1 VRYDGES
8 RRQIK
13 ADQNFATG
21 HRARDCSCKFFL
33 KTRRPTILATRKSV
47 FVVDDDRSMLTSLR
61 RLLRQHGFDATVFES
76 ANALLDHRD
85 FSGAGCIVLDI
96 NLDGQSGIDLRR
108 RLANEGVTA
117 PVIYITGNDS
127 QVNRSAAIESG
138 CLAYLTKPFAA
149 RLLIESVERA
159 CGGGV

>member
-1 VRYDGES
+1 M
-8 RRQIK
+8 
-13 ADQNFATG
+13 
-21 HRARDCSCKFFL
+21 L
-33 KTRRPTILATRKSV
+33 PTRKSV
-47 FVVDDDRSMLTSLR
+47 FVVDDDRSMLTSLK
-61 RLLRQHGFDATVFES
+61 RLLRQHGFDAAVFES
-76 ANALLDHRD
+76 ANALLDHGD

-108 RLANEGVTA
+108 WLANEGVTA

-127 QVNRSAAIESG
+127 QANRSAAIESG

-159 CGGGV
+159 CGGGA